1 MKLSTFLIIVA
12 IVAFVFGIL
21 FILVPGPLVSLY
33 GISLSA
39 GGQLVGRLF
48 GAALLGYS
56 VLTWSARKAEESQA
70 RKAIIL
76 AQFIGNTLGFIVALI
91 AQLSGVVNAVGWT
104 TVVIYFLLALGFCY
118 FQFGKRSAA

>member
-1 MKLSTFLIIVA
+1 MKPPIFLVIVA

-91 AQLSGVVNAVGWT
+91 TQFAGTVNALGWST
-104 TVVIYFLLALGFCY
+104 AVIYFLLALGFCY
-118 FQFGKRSAA
+118 FQFSKRSAA